1 MKSSQFKRI
10 TRLVRLRFRCCI
22 TRKTYCFHKN
32 LASCSSTCLTT
43 LSNNIHGK
51 MTLLPQQNVL
61 FCQQTII
68 VVVTISLVTATT
80 IIVVVSILIV
90 SIGEIGTTTI
100 SDLLR
105 LYEQLLE
112 RKISNF
118 LRVFTEIIR
127 T

>member
-1 MKSSQFKRI
+1 
-10 TRLVRLRFRCCI
+10 
-22 TRKTYCFHKN
+22 
-32 LASCSSTCLTT
+32 
-43 LSNNIHGK
+43 